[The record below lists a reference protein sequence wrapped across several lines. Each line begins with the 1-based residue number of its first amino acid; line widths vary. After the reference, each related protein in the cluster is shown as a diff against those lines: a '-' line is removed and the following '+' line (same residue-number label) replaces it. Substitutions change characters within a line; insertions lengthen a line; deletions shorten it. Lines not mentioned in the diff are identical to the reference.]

1 MFLERIV
8 AATQKRVAESK
19 RSQLGSLPEELERLP
34 GSPQAF
40 DGALQ
45 GKGVKLIAEIK
56 RASPSRGWLRPAL
69 EVPALVDKYMRGGAA
84 AISVL
89 TEPEF
94 FRGSL
99 EDLRAAR
106 QATDLPLLCKDFIL
120 DPFQIYQAR
129 AYGADAVL
137 LIAAILSLPELSLLI
152 QVAHSLGM
160 AALVEVHNEEEARKA
175 LAAEAAL
182 IGINNRDLRDFS
194 VTLETTLRIRPLIP
208 SAVPVVSE
216 SGIRSRE
223 DVLAL
228 QEVGVNAILVGESL
242 VTAPD
247 PVAKIKELLGG
258 EEEKP

>member
-1 MFLERIV
+1 
-8 AATQKRVAESK
+8 
-19 RSQLGSLPEELERLP
+19 
-34 GSPQAF
+34 
-40 DGALQ
+40 
-45 GKGVKLIAEIK
+45 
-56 RASPSRGWLRPAL
+56 
-69 EVPALVDKYMRGGAA
+69 MRGGAA